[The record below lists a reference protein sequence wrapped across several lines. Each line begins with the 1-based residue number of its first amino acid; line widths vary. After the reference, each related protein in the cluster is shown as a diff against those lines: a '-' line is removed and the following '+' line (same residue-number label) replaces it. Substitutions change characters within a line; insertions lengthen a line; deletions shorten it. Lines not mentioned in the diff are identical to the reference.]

1 MKTMKLLAVP
11 ALAAASLLALTGCI
25 QMPPA
30 NNANTGTSTDSG
42 TDTDTGAAESLEGT
56 SWTGAID
63 GVVDP
68 FGFTLNADG
77 TVDITT
83 WGNSSETYDAP
94 QDVWEGDSE
103 DLTITI
109 TGLEE
114 GAFDVT
120 FTGTA
125 AGGQMDLAGEGTD
138 GSSRTLTATQD

>member
-30 NNANTGTSTDSG
+30 NNSNSNNG
-42 TDTDTGAAESLEGT
+42 TDTGSAESLEGT
-56 SWTGAID
+56 SWTGSID

-103 DLTITI
+103 DLTVTI

-125 AGGQMDLAGEGTD
+125 TGGQMNLSGEGTD